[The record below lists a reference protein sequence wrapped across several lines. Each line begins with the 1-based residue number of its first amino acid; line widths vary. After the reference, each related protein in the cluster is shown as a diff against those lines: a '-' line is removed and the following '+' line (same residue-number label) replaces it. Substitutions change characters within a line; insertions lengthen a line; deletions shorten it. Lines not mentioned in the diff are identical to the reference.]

1 MNKEQFLSKLE
12 QLLERIP
19 EADRREALQYYRDYF
34 DDAGPENE
42 AKILEEL
49 ESPEKVAAS
58 IRAGAADGSAE
69 YTESGYQDARFRD
82 NRMSPE
88 YYKKNGFQDAGP
100 SAQADGENRP
110 IKRKERKGID
120 LWKLLAIVLLAI
132 LLAPIL
138 LPAGIGVLGVIAGI
152 IICILALCFG
162 IGIAGVVLF
171 IAGVFVIGYGIV
183 RLIAAPAI
191 GLATAGLGFILL
203 AIGILVSLIVLWI
216 GLKVV
221 PVLIRGIVNFLSHL
235 FRKGGKKV

>member
-12 QLLERIP
+12 QLLEGIP
-19 EADRREALQYYRDYF
+19 EADRQEALQYYRDYF

-49 ESPEKVAAS
+49 GSPERVATS
-58 IRAGAADGSAE
+58 IRAGTADGSAE
-69 YTESGYQDARFRD
+69 YTENGYQDARFQD
-82 NRMSPE
+82 YQKMSPE
-88 YYKKNGFQDAGP
+88 HYKGDGFKDAGE
-100 SAQADGENRP
+100 ENRP
-110 IKRKERKGID
+110 IKRKTRKGID

-138 LPAGIGVLGVIAGI
+138 LPAGIGFLGVIAGI

-162 IGIAGVVLF
+162 IGIAGIALF

-191 GLATAGLGFILL
+191 GLATAGLGFIVL
-203 AIGILVSLIVLWI
+203 AIGILVSFIVLWI

-221 PVLIRGIVNFLSHL
+221 PVLIRGIVNFLSHF